1 MADSTIQDIR
11 DRLDVVDVVS
21 SYISLKRAGTN
32 FKANC
37 PFHAEKS
44 GSFIVSPQKQIWHCF
59 GCGEGGDIFGFV
71 MKYEGLEFK
80 EALKQLALKAGVT
93 LPEYKGANKKDED
106 KEKLLYR
113 INTFAAKY
121 FHELLMKSPQAVV
134 AREYVAKRGLLPET
148 LEKWQIGYALNE
160 YHGLEQA
167 LAEKKVNSADLVL
180 AGVSVKN
187 ENGQI
192 YDRFRDRVTFPIHN
206 FYGEVVGFTARILK
220 NDDKAAKYI
229 NSPETLIYF
238 KSKILFGLYFAKQ
251 AIRKLDYVVIVEG
264 QMDCIKL
271 HQAGFINTV
280 ATSGT
285 ALTSEHLNIL
295 GRMTKNLIFCFDGD
309 AAGMNAARR
318 AGEIALKLGFKIK
331 MMTLLGAKDPDE
343 LISKDVEAWKLTVK
357 NAKWFLDV
365 YIDFGVENFEYGS
378 LEQKH
383 YVQKELVSLVMSIS
397 DKFDKEHY
405 VQKIATTFSV
415 SEKLLVGGKT
425 ETVPS
430 LEEKKSVLK
439 KEQNVIDD
447 KRILLDKQILGGLFI
462 NKDFAKF
469 LKENAELED
478 FTYEPVVDVM
488 KIVLS
493 GEEFL
498 DLGDPLVKESVFMME
513 DVLRMHEG
521 KQLAFQNSLES
532 TFWGLRLLRVKELQE
547 QVMAKL
553 KQAEVRGEAEE
564 ALKLREE
571 FAELMKRRMEVE
583 GRR

>member
-1 MADSTIQDIR
+1 
-11 DRLDVVDVVS
+11 
-21 SYISLKRAGTN
+21 
-32 FKANC
+32 
-37 PFHAEKS
+37 
-44 GSFIVSPQKQIWHCF
+44 
-59 GCGEGGDIFGFV
+59 
-71 MKYEGLEFK
+71 
-80 EALKQLALKAGVT
+80 
-93 LPEYKGANKKDED
+93 
-106 KEKLLYR
+106 
-113 INTFAAKY
+113 
-121 FHELLMKSPQAVV
+121 
-134 AREYVAKRGLLPET
+134 
-148 LEKWQIGYALNE
+148 
-160 YHGLEQA
+160 
-167 LAEKKVNSADLVL
+167 
-180 AGVSVKN
+180 
-187 ENGQI
+187 
-192 YDRFRDRVTFPIHN
+192 
-206 FYGEVVGFTARILK
+206 
-220 NDDKAAKYI
+220 
-229 NSPETLIYF
+229 
-238 KSKILFGLYFAKQ
+238 
-251 AIRKLDYVVIVEG
+251 
-264 QMDCIKL
+264 
-271 HQAGFINTV
+271 
-280 ATSGT
+280 
-285 ALTSEHLNIL
+285 
-295 GRMTKNLIFCFDGD
+295 
-309 AAGMNAARR
+309 MNAARR

-343 LISKDVEAWKLTVK
+343 LISKDVEAWKLAVK

-547 QVMAKL
+547 QVMSKL